1 MAEIEVVGEGYEEKD
16 IDEGEAKLKATLVDR
31 MDIKTYVVDQGE
43 DTTEGKQIM
52 RVFTR
57 TVLKKT

>member
-1 MAEIEVVGEGYEEKD
+1 MGESYEEKD
-16 IDEGEAKLKATLVDR
+16 LDEGEAELKATLVDR
-31 MDIKTYVVDQGE
+31 VDIKTYDIDQGE

-57 TVLKKT
+57 TVLRKM